1 MAIWVPRQ
9 AAAGKPFTDELLSQ
23 ENCLHCVQQ
32 LNGGIQLRDVARCT
46 RRIRIKIG
54 EHENAFLAPISDLH
68 ETDNDGLT
76 APSMTLSIAA
86 ALLSIAKGFGL
97 PHSNALGEF
106 EGGREGNR
114 NHAEAVLKSIQSARV
129 QRR

>member
-1 MAIWVPRQ
+1 MP
-9 AAAGKPFTDELLSQ
+9 
-23 ENCLHCVQQ
+23 
-32 LNGGIQLRDVARCT
+32 
-46 RRIRIKIG
+46 
-54 EHENAFLAPISDLH
+54 FLAPISDLH

-86 ALLSIAKGFGL
+86 LLSIAKGFSL